1 MPVKQGKDSKGSFFR
16 WGNKTK
22 YYYKIG
28 SAVSRARA
36 KAKAKKQGKAA
47 YSRGYKSK

>member
-22 YYYKIG
+22 YYYKTG
-28 SAVSRARA
+28 SAVSMARA
-36 KAKAKKQGKAA
+36 KAKAEKQGKAA
-47 YSRGYKSK
+47 YGSGYGKK